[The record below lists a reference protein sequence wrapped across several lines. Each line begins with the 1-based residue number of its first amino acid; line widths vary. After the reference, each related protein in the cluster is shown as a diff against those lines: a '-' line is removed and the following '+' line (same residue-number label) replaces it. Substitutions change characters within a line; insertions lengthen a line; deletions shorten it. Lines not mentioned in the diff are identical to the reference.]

1 MAREFAKLYLSIN
14 GDVDFE
20 SLTADAQM
28 FYTRVL
34 LAEPTLSYCG
44 IADWRP
50 NRLVRRASDLTL
62 PRILTAA
69 AELEKRRYILID
81 IATEEVLVRSL
92 IRRDHLLR
100 NPKMAAAVT
109 TAYYGAASPTL
120 RAAIVTEVQ
129 RVHAEHPEYSSWS
142 HKDSAERLG
151 QLLRMPNLETVGYT
165 NTLAVPDTNAEP
177 VLNTNPITNTG
188 PASIANTE
196 PVTDTDTGTSGEHQ
210 PEYQSD
216 SAPIPSTHTH
226 TPHLAPSGGG
236 DVTTEAHVGS
246 PPSNVPPPR
255 RCPQH
260 REEPSPPPCRACG
273 EARKARDA
281 WERAH
286 TTEIRSAVRAERD
299 AAQGCAM
306 CDGRWRTPPA
316 ELLARHPDPPV
327 VRCDHRTPT
336 SLDHWHTSEVRRG

>member
-1 MAREFAKLYLSIN
+1 MAREFAKLFLSIN

-50 NRLVRRASDLTL
+50 NRLVGRASDLTL

-69 AELEKRRYILID
+69 SELERRRYILVD

-92 IRRDHLLR
+92 IRRDNLLR

-109 TAYYGAASPTL
+109 TAYYGAASRTL
-120 RAAIVTEVQ
+120 RAAIVTEIQ
-129 RVHAEHPEYSSWS
+129 RVRREHPEYSSWT

-151 QLLRMPNLETVGYT
+151 QLLRMPNLDTVGYT
-165 NTLAVPDTNAEP
+165 NTIQVPDTNTEP
-177 VLNTNPITNTG
+177 VSNTNPITNTG
-188 PASIANTE
+188 PVHNADPE
-196 PVTDTDTGTSGEHQ
+196 PVTDTVPGPSEEHQ
-210 PEYQSD
+210 SNNQSK
-216 SAPIPSTHTH
+216 SVPIPSTHTPH
-226 TPHLAPSGGG
+226 PTPSSGG
-236 DVTTEAHVGS
+236 DVTTEAHVAPAGS
-246 PPSNVPPPR
+246 EPPPR
-255 RCPQH
+255 RCPSH
-260 REEPSPPPCRACG
+260 RDEPSPPPCRSCG

-286 TTEIRSAVRAERD
+286 TNEIRSTVRADRD
-299 AAQGCAM
+299 ASHGCRM
-306 CDGRWRTPPA
+306 CDGRWRNPPA

-336 SLDHWHTSEVRRG
+336 SLDHWHTSEEAS